1 MSAALALEGVSLG
14 YGGRTAL
21 DGLDLRVSPGEVL
34 ALLGPSAS
42 GKTSV
47 LRVFLG
53 FAAPNAGIVR
63 LGDRV
68 VSRAGRM
75 LVAPEDRGLG
85 VVFQDLALWPH
96 LTVEGNLAFGLASGG
111 VAKRERAE
119 RIAVMLRRVGLAGS
133 EGRHPGDL
141 SGGQRQRVAI
151 ARALVLEPR
160 AVLLDEPLANVDVD
174 LRRELLALLRE
185 LFREKG
191 TTAVHV
197 THDLREAVAVAHR
210 FAVME
215 AGRIVQQGSLED
227 LRHSP
232 ATTFVGSLLDDLDD
246 RANSVRA
253 LTRRS
258 R

>member
-1 MSAALALEGVSLG
+1 V
-14 YGGRTAL
+14 
-21 DGLDLRVSPGEVL
+21 
-34 ALLGPSAS
+34 
-42 GKTSV
+42 
-47 LRVFLG
+47 
-53 FAAPNAGIVR
+53 
-63 LGDRV
+63 
-68 VSRAGRM
+68 

-96 LTVEGNLAFGLASGG
+96 LTVEGNLAFGLSSRG
-111 VAKRERAE
+111 VAKGERVE
-119 RIAVMLRRVGLAGS
+119 RIAAMLRRVGLSGS
-133 EGRHPGDL
+133 ERRHPGGL

-160 AVLLDEPLANVDVD
+160 VVLLDEPLTNVDVD

-191 TTAVHV
+191 TTVVHV

-227 LRHSP
+227 LRRAP
-232 ATTFVGSLLDDLDD
+232 ATPFVGSLLDDLDD
-246 RANSVRA
+246 RENSVRESKG
-253 LTRRS
+253 RS
-258 R
+258 Q